1 MTPDAPGADLP
12 ENQFERTQLAWR
24 RTMLGVLVVLGIGA
38 IHISMGERPVVGVL
52 TGLVSLFAIIP
63 IVARIN
69 DLRRQRVEM
78 ALWQPLSL
86 VVGLVVLGLLLTFA
100 P

>member
-1 MTPDAPGADLP
+1 MTAESPGGELP
-12 ENQFERTQLAWR
+12 ENQFERTLLAWR

-38 IHISMGERPVVGVL
+38 IHISMGARPVVGVL
-52 TGLVSLFAIIP
+52 TGLVSLLAIIP

-69 DLRRQRVEM
+69 DLRRRRVEI

-86 VVGLVVLGLLLTFA
+86 VIGLVVLGLLLTFA